1 MKNLRRRN
9 LPNFATL
16 DNRYNFDVDKLLQ
29 SYYYSI
35 NKNKQDNLNH
45 HFVINS
51 VEDKNN
57 KKFYGTDESGYE
69 QVNLT
74 SYNEIDSSDGY
85 DKATWQWWNSRKDL
99 DSKTKQ
105 WYYRKALQQKLNGLE
120 STFET
125 SYDKINSLSDDY
137 LKSILNKFKGKVTRV
152 RWAVANPG
160 MKMQPHIDYDTV
172 YAVRYHLPIITNK
185 EALICVDRHGEI
197 EKINMKANGKVYFVN
212 QGFKHWIEN
221 NSKDPRVHLI
231 ITVVGQEDL
240 IDCLHIQ

>member
-74 SYNEIDSSDGY
+74 SYNEIDSSMVM
-85 DKATWQWWNSRKDL
+85 
-99 DSKTKQ
+99 TKQ
-105 WYYRKALQQKLNGLE
+105 HGNGG
-120 STFET
+120 
-125 SYDKINSLSDDY
+125 I
-137 LKSILNKFKGKVTRV
+137 
-152 RWAVANPG
+152 
-160 MKMQPHIDYDTV
+160 Q
-172 YAVRYHLPIITNK
+172 
-185 EALICVDRHGEI
+185 
-197 EKINMKANGKVYFVN
+197 EKI
-212 QGFKHWIEN
+212 
-221 NSKDPRVHLI
+221 
-231 ITVVGQEDL
+231 
-240 IDCLHIQ
+240 